1 MENSV
6 IPYTHVLC
14 LHITPDTTSE
24 EVGGGQI
31 CQERVQEIMSTEERE
46 DSTDSHTYTATGIL
60 SHSIT
65 T

>member
-14 LHITPDTTSE
+14 SDITTDTMSGE
-24 EVGGGQI
+24 EGEGQI
-31 CQERVQEIMSTEERE
+31 CQERIQEIMSTEERE
-46 DSTDSHTYTATGIL
+46 DSTDSHTHTATGIL